1 MGGMLGLAGTGM
13 QVGGSIMEMN
23 QRQKAQKQQQENLNN
38 WYLYQALIRNQEYM
52 RQDSFRS
59 QANASRE
66 NVLNNDVSSVAQKAK
81 QAVEAD
87 RLAGA
92 YAKGTSA
99 AADAP
104 SASDASIR
112 AGTQRG
118 ALAGQSGGDTEFR
131 SDLARR
137 LNNSASRVR
146 DRIKA
151 LGTMNSYGDSFMG
164 LGTENPLAFQRAG
177 WDINRFNNFRKGS
190 LQAFQVEKAIEP
202 QQVQYR
208 GSPGAM
214 AMQAGGGFLSG
225 LGKGGGGGI
234 F

>member
-1 MGGMLGLAGTGM
+1 MGGMLGLAGTAAN
-13 QVGGSIMEMN
+13 VGGGIMEM
-23 QRQKAQKQQQENLNN
+23 QGRQKAQRQQQENLNN

-52 RQDSFRS
+52 RQDAFRA

-66 NVLNNDVSSVAQKAK
+66 NVLNNDVSSVAQKFK
-81 QAVEAD
+81 QGKEAD
-87 RLAGA
+87 RLSSA
-92 YAKGTSA
+92 YAQGTSA

-112 AGTQRG
+112 AGTTRT
-118 ALAGQSGGDTEFR
+118 ALSGQSGGDTEFR

-137 LNNSASRVR
+137 LNNGASRVR

-151 LGTMNSYGDSFMG
+151 LATMNSYGDSFQG

-177 WDINRFNNFRKGS
+177 WDINQFNNYRKGS
-190 LQAFQVEKAIEP
+190 LQAYQVEKAIQP
-202 QQVQYR
+202 QQVQYQ
-208 GSPGAM
+208 GSPAAM
-214 AMQAGGGFLSG
+214 GMRAAGGFLSG
-225 LGKGGGGGI
+225 LGGSGGGGM

>member
-13 QVGGSIMEMN
+13 QVGGSIIEMQ

-52 RQDSFRS
+52 RQDSFRN
-59 QANASRE
+59 QADTSRQ
-66 NVLNNDVSSVAQKAK
+66 NVLYNDVSSTAQKAK
-81 QAVEAD
+81 QGAEAQ

-92 YAKGTSA
+92 YAQGTSA
-99 AADAP
+99 AAGAP

-112 AGTQRG
+112 SG
-118 ALAGQSGGDTEFR
+118 AQQGILTGQSGGDQEFR

-146 DRIKA
+146 DRITA
-151 LGTMNSYGDSFMG
+151 LGTMNSYGDSFQG

-190 LQAFQVEKAIEP
+190 LQAYGVEKAIEP

-214 AMQAGGGFLSG
+214 ALQAGGGFLSG
-225 LGKGGGGGI
+225 LGKGGGGGM